1 MTAAH
6 CTCSDELNEPETNY
20 PCRMTP
26 NDNQIEKGKNDIA
39 VLGGSKS
46 RDSLFSSKDGLAWK
60 IVVAHVMDGF
70 LIDVRHIN
78 YDIGMLKIDDKTTLG
93 SFFDP
98 VGLKDQ
104 SKLNTA
110 KIIPVCLTAVN
121 TDTKSKKF
129 RAVGWGTMYEEI
141 SSSIARNPIISSC
154 MTSEASPR
162 FWKFRNCDMQSMKKG
177 IPLIGRYYECEKNS
191 PPPGYSNDR
200 AERCMKYWSDAGMSR
215 DHLKNKPLKERLN
228 EQDKMYIYNQH
239 EDLVEVCYNP
249 ELLSVN
255 GWCRVFQAGKPDPIP
270 AWGMCSPSCNSTIL
284 KVGISI

>member
-1 MTAAH
+1 
-6 CTCSDELNEPETNY
+6 
-20 PCRMTP
+20 MTP
-26 NDNQIEKGKNDIA
+26 NDNQIEQGRNDIA

-46 RDSLFSSKDGLAWK
+46 RDSLFSSEYGLAWK
-60 IVVAHVMDGF
+60 IVVAHVMEGF

-98 VGLKDQ
+98 VALKDQ

-177 IPLIGRYYECEKNS
+177 IPLIGRYYECEKKS

-200 AERCMKYWSDAGMSR
+200 AERCKKYWSDAGMTR
-215 DHLKNKPLKERLN
+215 DHLKNKLLKDRLN
-228 EQDKMYIYNQH
+228 EQDKMYIHNQH

-249 ELLSVN
+249 ELLSLN
-255 GWCRVFQAGKPDPIP
+255 GWCRIFQVGKPDPIP